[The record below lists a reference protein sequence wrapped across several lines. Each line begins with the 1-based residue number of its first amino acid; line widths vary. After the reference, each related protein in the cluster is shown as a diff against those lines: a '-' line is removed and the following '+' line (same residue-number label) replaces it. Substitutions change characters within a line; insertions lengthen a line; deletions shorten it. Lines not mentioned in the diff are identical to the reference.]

1 MRPSSRGLVRMPWLR
16 IYTALVIA
24 FLYLPLLMVVLFS
37 FNTAAATMFPMRGLT
52 LDWYRA
58 VLSNPVILDAA
69 TVSAQVGIVTMLSA
83 GVLGTAAALATR
95 GRSFPGQRLLVPLFR
110 LPLAVPVLILAVTL
124 LTLLTALN
132 IRLSIWTVAIGHTVA
147 LVPYVFVIV
156 RTRLV
161 DMDRLIDEAARDL
174 GASPWRTFW
183 LITFPLIRPSIM
195 AAMFIVFAMSFDMFV
210 ITLFTIG
217 PQSTLPLV
225 VFAML
230 RRGIDPSLNAIS
242 TLLIVMTTVVLLVAS
257 RRARITVAI

>member
-132 IRLSIWTVAIGHTVA
+132 IMLYIWTVAIGHTVA

-183 LITFPLIRPSIM
+183 LITS
-195 AAMFIVFAMSFDMFV
+195 AMFIFFAMSFDMFV